1 MSTTSIN
8 NPNNPTI
15 EEARATAFD
24 LFTSTGR
31 ICYYMIYRGLSDL
44 LSCLNKSEVV
54 EESASTLSV
63 DYDTSDLTI

>member
-1 MSTTSIN
+1 MNATGTSKTTIKD
-8 NPNNPTI
+8 
-15 EEARATAFD
+15 AQATAFN

-31 ICYYMIYRGLSDL
+31 IYYYMIYRGLSDL

-54 EESASTLSV
+54 EENTSTLSV